1 LFHAPLNVKS
11 CTLKVRKT
19 GEDTFKDLRP
29 WPKASQIL
37 DKRSYTVSPIGANL
51 RRGQEGVGVGGLSLG
66 NLHWGHL
73 SSLPLSEAATT
84 RVWYSYYQRRGP
96 ARRRTQQRWRL
107 GTRPQRKRMGTDGGV
122 DESVVQP
129 AADEGEV
136 PSLAAGF
143 SFGGR
148 SGGGEW
154 VGGGVS
160 PLSSQTESES
170 KREKPTFKPRLRFV
184 PRFLLAFPLRL
195 RPP

>member
-1 LFHAPLNVKS
+1 
-11 CTLKVRKT
+11 
-19 GEDTFKDLRP
+19 
-29 WPKASQIL
+29 
-37 DKRSYTVSPIGANL
+37 
-51 RRGQEGVGVGGLSLG
+51 
-66 NLHWGHL
+66 
-73 SSLPLSEAATT
+73 
-84 RVWYSYYQRRGP
+84 
-96 ARRRTQQRWRL
+96 
-107 GTRPQRKRMGTDGGV
+107 MGTDGGV

-184 PRFLLAFPLRL
+184 PRFLLALPHYGRL
-195 RPP
+195 RYHTDNASIMVRWEGLCQDTRRQ